1 MVLSFP
7 PYRLDLENERLWKD
21 GEEVRLRRKP
31 FAILRCL
38 VQRPQ
43 RLVSHGEIVEA
54 VWGKVA
60 IGESLLRTH
69 LCDLRQ
75 VLGEG
80 VVETVA
86 GRGYRF
92 VREVTHRKV
101 DTSQG
106 GAPTTDPT
114 TEAKGTRRVIVGRD
128 AELDV
133 LRAALASVHTGRR
146 SMVFVTGEAGAGKTT
161 VLDVFLEQASAT
173 GGLLIGCGTCIE
185 QYGSGQVYLPV
196 LDAVGALCR
205 GRGADRAID
214 AFSRDAPAWL
224 AQLPGVVRPERL
236 DELQRRAAGV
246 TKAGTVCELAEA
258 LEALSIDAPVILAF
272 EDLHWTDPSTA
283 ELIAFLGGRRESAK
297 LLIVGTYRPEE
308 VPRGH
313 PVARVAGQLIAR
325 RQASSITLRALGSD
339 AVDEY
344 LSKRYPDHTLPA
356 DFAIALEQATAG
368 NPLFLATF
376 VDDLEGQR
384 LLRVEDGQWRLSTT
398 VQDVAARRP
407 DSVRRLVDTQIDRLS
422 ALEQRIIEVAG
433 VAGMTFRSGVVA
445 HALEADV
452 DDVDS
457 ACESLA
463 GERRLLQYAGTETWP
478 DGTIQSRYAFRHALF
493 QHAAL
498 ARSTA
503 ATARMRHRRIAERLE
518 AGYPGHEEAVAGEL
532 AVHFEQGQVPAK
544 AARYDVDAGEEAA
557 RRRGY
562 QEAVGH
568 FEHARSLFERM
579 PPSRERDV
587 LELRCARTLGWSL
600 FQVTGRGDR
609 AVPTLQRAKELA
621 VCLEDKASLGEA
633 TIRLAAVLM
642 AQGRLREASE
652 QTRGLRA
659 LLDHVA
665 DPGLRLLAEQVEATT
680 VLLRG
685 QFTEAHRLF
694 EALGVFR
701 ATEERTAMEPI
712 RAHLL
717 ALSMGSFA
725 LWLAGQ
731 ADRAVSLARRAQQVA
746 ERTYEPF
753 EHAAM
758 LGEGAL
764 LHAWRREPA
773 LASELAKRTLAV
785 SEQGSF
791 AKWQNRA
798 NVILRWAE
806 AELAPNLP
814 RARVEELLA
823 KPWED
828 GSVGLT
834 MHAVLYITMCARLD
848 RGERALEVI
857 ESTLSTIEQ
866 SDERWL
872 EPEIHRLRGE
882 VLQSRNEAREGERS
896 IARAVAIA
904 KKQGSRSLEL
914 RATLSLH
921 ARAAGPRKKRA
932 REGLARLLSVMV
944 EGHDTPDL
952 IEARSVLAS

>member
-1 MVLSFP
+1 VLSFG

-21 GEEVRLRRKP
+21 GEEVHLRRKP
-31 FAILRCL
+31 LAILRCL

-60 IGESLLRTH
+60 ISESLLRTH

-80 VVETVA
+80 VIETVA

-92 VREVTHRKV
+92 VRELTHLAIE
-101 DTSQG
+101 TSQG
-106 GAPTTDPT
+106 GATG
-114 TEAKGTRRVIVGRD
+114 TEAKGDGRVIVGRD
-128 AELDV
+128 AELDA
-133 LRAALASVHTGRR
+133 LRAALGSVQGGRR
-146 SMVFVTGEAGAGKTT
+146 TTVFVTGEAGTGKTT
-161 VLDVFLEQASAT
+161 LLDVFLEEASAA
-173 GGLLIGCGTCIE
+173 GRVLVGCGTCIE

-205 GRGADRAID
+205 GRSADRAID

-224 AQLPGVVRPERL
+224 VQLPGVVPPERL

-246 TKAGTVCELAEA
+246 TRAATVCELAEA
-258 LEALSIDAPVILAF
+258 LEALSLDAPVIVAF

-283 ELIAFLGGRRESAK
+283 ELIAFLGGRREMAK
-297 LLIVGTYRPEE
+297 LLIVGTHRSEE

-313 PVARVAGQLIAR
+313 PLARVTGQLIAR
-325 RQASSITLRALGSD
+325 RHASSIALRALGSD
-339 AVDEY
+339 AVDGY
-344 LSKRYPDHTLPA
+344 LSKRYPDHTFPGELA
-356 DFAIALEQATAG
+356 RALERSTAG
-368 NPLFLATF
+368 HPLFLATF
-376 VDDLEGQR
+376 VDDLEGQG
-384 LLRVEDGQWRLSTT
+384 LLRVEEGQWRLSTS
-398 VQDVAARRP
+398 VEDVAARRP
-407 DSVRRLVDTQIDRLS
+407 DSIRRLIDTQIDRLS

-463 GERRLLQYAGTETWP
+463 SERRLLQYAGTETWP

-503 ATARMRHRRIAERLE
+503 ATVGMRHRRIAERLE
-518 AGYPGHEEAVAGEL
+518 AGYPGHEEKVAGEL
-532 AVHFEQGQVPAK
+532 AVHFEHGQMPAK
-544 AARYDVDAGEEAA
+544 AARYHVVAGEHAA
-557 RRRGY
+557 RRCGY
-562 QEAVGH
+562 KEAAAH
-568 FEHARSLFERM
+568 HEHARALLDEA
-579 PPSRERDV
+579 PEGRDRDR
-587 LELRCARTLGWSL
+587 LELRVSLSHGWSV
-600 FQVTGRGDR
+600 FQANGRADV
-609 AVPTLQRAKELA
+609 AVALIQRAKELA
-621 VCLEDKASLGEA
+621 GRLEDKASLAEA
-633 TIRLAAVLM
+633 LIRLEAVLM
-642 AQGRLREASE
+642 VQGDLRGASE
-652 QTRGLRA
+652 QARA
-659 LLDHVA
+659 VGPIFDHVSDVA
-665 DPGLRLLAEQVEATT
+665 LRLFARQVEATT
-680 VLLRG
+680 IVLRG
-685 QFTEAHRLF
+685 QFEQARRLLD
-694 EALGVFR
+694 ALGVFR
-701 ATEERTAMEPI
+701 ATEEMTGMEAA

-717 ALSMGSFA
+717 AFSMGSFV
-725 LWLAGQ
+725 LWLTGEP
-731 ADRAVSLARRAQQVA
+731 DRAVALSGRAQRVA
-746 ERTYEPF
+746 QQAYDPF
-753 EHAAM
+753 DHEHAAM

-798 NVILRWAE
+798 KVILRWAE
-806 AELAPNLP
+806 AELAPSLP

-823 KPWED
+823 KPWEE
-828 GSVGLT
+828 GSVGRT
-834 MHAVLYITMCARLD
+834 MHAVLYIAMCARLG

-857 ESTLSTIEQ
+857 ESTLSSIEQ

-882 VLQSRNEAREGERS
+882 VLRSRNEAREAERS
-896 IARAVAIA
+896 IALAIDIA

-921 ARAAGPRKKRA
+921 KRASGPEKKRA
-932 REGLARLLSVMV
+932 REGLARLLAVIV

-952 IEARSVLAS
+952 IEARAVLAS